1 MTIGTSEMECSPHYA
16 GLSSTCD
23 LRLATAVAADPT
35 QDVGLLDRDN
45 RRTGTAPLSV
55 ALASGSAFYVEVAE
69 HLLAIDADDVG
80 AGYFTLTETLADL
93 AIETVEVA
101 SGGQGRRHLYVSLD
115 ASVTSDLRADLTA
128 ALRRLGLDVRRTIR
142 PPLSPHRH
150 GGRSTLLAPTTIGQV
165 EARLA
170 RRATTGEQVA
180 RLLSRLP
187 SETPSVPSPAQ
198 APMLAP
204 LSEDILRLL
213 REGDT
218 EHRYASTSEA
228 IWAVE
233 LAAANRGWPVGRV
246 IDALSGSPLWSQS
259 SGIDRDGEQYV
270 EADYARALQHVAD
283 RPRTGT
289 AEDVRLLI
297 AQLMASADR
306 YRFRSGFG
314 SRPETLAKAVQGMLD
329 VAMKAG
335 TIDGLNVSCHL
346 LADHASMSSSAAAR
360 ALSALQRQSVIEVTT
375 KAHGEMATTY
385 RLRLDHPCF
394 ALDVP
399 VDEYR
404 PVDVSLDAF
413 RARGAVGA
421 AGYRLLRLIASSHT
435 ATSEADLLALYG
447 TRSDKALRRLLY
459 RLADA
464 GLITQTEEGWLAVPA
479 ERRCR
484 VLSALARLCDH
495 RHTDPATGE
504 TVSLT
509 IVDCHRLRRKQQR
522 TGWKRYRR
530 ARRAERVMQDRIIRE
545 EADAHQAA
553 EMVADYA
560 EREALW
566 RELIPTG

>member
-1 MTIGTSEMECSPHYA
+1 MECSPQYA
-16 GLSSTCD
+16 GLSTTSVR
-23 LRLATAVAADPT
+23 RLAEAVSCDVS
-35 QDVGLLDRDN
+35 QDVALLDRDN
-45 RRTGTAPLSV
+45 RRTGTAPLTA

-93 AIETVEVA
+93 DIETVEIA
-101 SGGQGRRHLYVSLD
+101 SGGEGRRHLYVSLD
-115 ASVTSDLRADLTA
+115 ASVTPGLRADLTA
-128 ALRRLGLDVRRTIR
+128 ALRRLGLDPRRTIR
-142 PPLSPHRH
+142 PPLSPHRL
-150 GGRSTLLAPTTIGQV
+150 GRQVTLLAPTDVTEV
-165 EARLA
+165 LARLD
-170 RRATTGEQVA
+170 RRATTAEQAA
-180 RLLSRLP
+180 RLLARLP
-187 SETPSVPSPAQ
+187 SHVETPAIA
-198 APMLAP
+198 APGPLLAP
-204 LSEDILRLL
+204 LSDDILRLL
-213 REGDT
+213 REGNT
-218 EHRYASTSEA
+218 EGRYASTSEA

-233 LAAANRGWPVGRV
+233 LAAAVRGWPVGRV

-270 EADYARALQHVAD
+270 EADYARALQRVAE

-375 KAHGEMATTY
+375 KAQGEMATTY
-385 RLRLDHPCF
+385 RLRLEHPCF

-447 TRSDKALRRLLY
+447 TRSGKALRRLLY

-464 GLITQTEEGWLAVPA
+464 GLIAQTEDGWLAVSA
-479 ERRCR
+479 DRRCR
-484 VLSALARLCDH
+484 VLASLARLCDH

-504 TVSLT
+504 TVALT

-522 TGWKRYRR
+522 NGWKRYRR
-530 ARRAERVMQDRIIRE
+530 ARRLDRAEQDRTIRE
-545 EADAHQAA
+545 EADAQQAA
-553 EMVADYA
+553 EMVAEYA
-560 EREALW
+560 ERDALW
-566 RELIPTG
+566 RELAPTG

>member
-1 MTIGTSEMECSPHYA
+1 MECSPQYA
-16 GLSSTCD
+16 GLSSTSV
-23 LRLATAVAADPT
+23 LRLAEAVSRDVS

-45 RRTGTAPLSV
+45 RRTGAAPLTA

-93 AIETVEVA
+93 DIETVEVA
-101 SGGQGRRHLYVSLD
+101 SGGEGRRHLYVSLD
-115 ASVTSDLRADLTA
+115 VSVTSDLRANLTA
-128 ALRRLGLDVRRTIR
+128 AVRRLGLDPRPTIR
-142 PPLSPHRH
+142 PPLSPHRL
-150 GGRSTLLAPTTIGQV
+150 GRQVTLLAPTDVTEV
-165 EARLA
+165 LARLD
-170 RRATTGEQVA
+170 RRATTAEQVA
-180 RLLSRLP
+180 RLLARLP
-187 SETPSVPSPAQ
+187 SEAPSVTPA
-198 APMLAP
+198 AHIPALSA

-218 EHRYASTSEA
+218 DGRYASTSEA

-270 EADYARALQHVAD
+270 EADYARALQRVAD

-375 KAHGEMATTY
+375 KAQGEMATTY
-385 RLRLDHPCF
+385 RLRLEHPCF

-421 AGYRLLRLIASSHT
+421 AGSRLLRLIASSHT

-464 GLITQTEEGWLAVPA
+464 GLITQTEDGWLAVSSD
-479 ERRCR
+479 RRRR
-484 VLSALARLCDH
+484 VLASLARLCDH

-504 TVSLT
+504 TVALT

-522 TGWKRYRR
+522 NGWKRYRR
-530 ARRAERVMQDRIIRE
+530 ARRLDRAEQDRTIRE
-545 EADAHQAA
+545 EADAQQAA
-553 EMVADYA
+553 EMVAEYA
-560 EREALW
+560 ERDALW
-566 RELIPTG
+566 RELAPTG